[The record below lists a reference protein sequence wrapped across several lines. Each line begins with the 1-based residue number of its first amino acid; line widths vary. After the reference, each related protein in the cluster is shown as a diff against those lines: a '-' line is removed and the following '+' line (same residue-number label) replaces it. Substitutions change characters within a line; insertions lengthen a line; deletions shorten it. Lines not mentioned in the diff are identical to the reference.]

1 MKHIMLDLPP
11 ELLDALE
18 HVAGRDEVAI
28 ASLVRDA
35 VRNDLKQ
42 RASALTNRSL
52 RMPMHAQPAHQST
65 AHAI

>member
-52 RMPMHAQPAHQST
+52 RMPIHAQPAQQST

>member
-42 RASALTNRSL
+42 RASALASRTQ
-52 RMPMHAQPAHQST
+52 RMPIGMPPPHQPT

>member
-52 RMPMHAQPAHQST
+52 RMPMHARPAHQST
-65 AHAI
+65 VHAI

>member
-52 RMPMHAQPAHQST
+52 RMPIRAQPAHQAMT
-65 AHAI
+65 HAI

>member
-52 RMPMHAQPAHQST
+52 RMPIHAQPAQQPT